1 MIVVQPALDL
11 VVIHEELPVRVWYN
25 NPAPQKAVWLIK
37 PDGVMRLYANEAVL
51 AMPVAPVA
59 LAAKAFPAVVK

>member
-1 MIVVQPALDL
+1 MIVAQPALDL

-37 PDGVMRLYANEAVL
+37 PNGVMRLFANEEVL
-51 AMPVAPVA
+51 AMPVAPAA
-59 LAAKAFPAVVK
+59 LAAEAFAPVVK